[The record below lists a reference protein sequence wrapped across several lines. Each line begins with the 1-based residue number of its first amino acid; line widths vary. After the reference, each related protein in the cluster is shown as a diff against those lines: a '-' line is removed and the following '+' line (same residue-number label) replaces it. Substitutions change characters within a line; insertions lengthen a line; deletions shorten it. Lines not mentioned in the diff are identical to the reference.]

1 MKPVFVGIASALAL
15 AVAGCGGEGDLNQAA
30 ATIDL
35 NAALPQIAAPNNGD
49 WTQTVQA
56 TPEGGFRMGNPDAP
70 VKLLEYASISCGHCA
85 QFSQEASE
93 ELKNTYVRSGQVSWE
108 YRPVL
113 LFPTDPGIT
122 MLLRCQ
128 GPQSFFA
135 LTEQLYA
142 THSEWS
148 ARTGTIPESQLA
160 ALQAMPP
167 QQQAPAL
174 ARALGMDQFFRQ
186 RGMPQAQ
193 VDQCL
198 NNPENLNAL
207 AETQRKVQE
216 DGVTGTPTF
225 FINGQVQEN
234 VGYWNHP
241 QTPGLSLENRLRA
254 AIGS

>member
-1 MKPVFVGIASALAL
+1 MKPVFVCMASALAL
-15 AVAGCGGEGDLNQAA
+15 ALAGCGGESDLNQAA
-30 ATIDL
+30 ASIDL
-35 NAALPQIAAPNNGD
+35 NAPLAQVPAPNNGD
-49 WTQTVQA
+49 WTQNVQQ

-70 VKLLEYASISCGHCA
+70 VKLVEYASISCGHCA
-85 QFSQEASE
+85 QFSQEGSE

-142 THSEWS
+142 THAEWS

-160 ALQAMPP
+160 ALQSMPP
-167 QQQAPAL
+167 AQQAPAL

-198 NNPENLNAL
+198 NNPENLNSL

-234 VGYWNHP
+234 VGYWNDP
-241 QTPGLSLENRLRA
+241 RTPGLSLENRLRA

>member
-15 AVAGCGGEGDLNQAA
+15 AVAACGGESDLNQAA

-35 NAALPQIAAPNNGD
+35 NAALPQIPAANNGD

-56 TPEGGFRMGNPDAP
+56 TPEGGYRMGNPDAP
-70 VKLLEYASISCGHCA
+70 VKLVEYASISCPHCA
-85 QFSQEASE
+85 EFSKEASE

-108 YRPVL
+108 FRPVL
-113 LFPTDPGIT
+113 LFPTDAGVST
-122 MLLRCQ
+122 LLRCQ

-142 THSEWS
+142 TQAEWS
-148 ARTGTIPESQLA
+148 ARTSAIPQADLQ

-174 ARALGMDQFFRQ
+174 ARAMGMDQFFRQ
-186 RGMPQAQ
+186 RGMPQARI
-193 VDQCL
+193 DECL

-225 FINGQVQEN
+225 FINGQRQEN

-241 QTPGLSLENRLRA
+241 QTPGMSLENRLRA